1 MFTGI
6 IGGMNIHNVASA
18 TRVVHVYDGHTV
30 TIWEFL
36 RADGSTFSLAAF
48 HQDGDMTVTELDRRV
63 IEEEKKDVE

>member
-18 TRVVHVYDGHTV
+18 TKVVHVHDDYTV

-36 RADGSTFSLAAF
+36 RVDGSTFSLAAF
-48 HQDGDMTVTELDRRV
+48 HEGGMTVTELERRV
-63 IEEEKKDVE
+63 IKEEKECA

>member
-18 TRVVHVYDGHTV
+18 TKVVHVYDGHTV

-36 RADGSTFSLAAF
+36 RVDGSTFSLAAF
-48 HQDGDMTVTELDRRV
+48 HEGDMEVIELERRV
-63 IEEEKKDVE
+63 IEEEKEDD